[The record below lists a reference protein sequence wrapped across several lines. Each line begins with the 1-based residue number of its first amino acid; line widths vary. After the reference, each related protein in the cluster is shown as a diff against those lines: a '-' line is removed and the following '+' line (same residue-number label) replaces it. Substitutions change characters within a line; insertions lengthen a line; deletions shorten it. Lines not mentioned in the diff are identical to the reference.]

1 MSIGPDEITKIAH
14 LARLQISEQQLPKLS
29 GDIAN
34 ILDLV
39 DQLQA
44 ADTSNVEP
52 MANPLD
58 AVQTLRADAVT
69 EENQRDKFQAIAPE
83 KEDGLY
89 LVPKVIE

>member
-1 MSIGPDEITKIAH
+1 MSIGPDEIKKIAH
-14 LARLQISEQQLPKLS
+14 LARLQISEEQLPKLS
-29 GDIAN
+29 ADIAN

-44 ADTSNVEP
+44 ADTNNIEP

-58 AVQTLRADAVT
+58 AVQVLRADEVT
-69 EENQRDKFQAIAPE
+69 ETNQREKFQAIAPE
-83 KEDGLY
+83 KEAGLY

>member
-14 LARLQISEQQLPKLS
+14 LARLQISEEQLPKLS

-34 ILDLV
+34 ILNLV

-44 ADTSNVEP
+44 ADTTNIEP

-58 AVQTLRADAVT
+58 AIQVLRADDVT
-69 EENQRDKFQAIAPE
+69 EENQREKFQAIAPE

>member
-1 MSIGPDEITKIAH
+1 MSIGPDEIKKIAH
-14 LARLQISEQQLPKLS
+14 LARLQLSEEQLPKLS
-29 GDIAN
+29 ADIAN

-44 ADTSNVEP
+44 ADTNNIAP

-58 AVQTLRADAVT
+58 AVQTLRADVVT
-69 EENQRDKFQAIAPE
+69 EENQRDKFQSIAPE
-83 KEDGLY
+83 KENGLY